1 MLLSWGPPSRPPKV
15 LSVVGEI
22 KCARVSVNQKQL
34 FLDLE
39 ALSEE
44 QIEVGLQAGVWG
56 DPARP
61 VVERYLD
68 QMKLGRVEAAASEQ
82 LAAAREAIK
91 CYEVWAISALIIA
104 GGAMLAAMASAFV
117 AFLALRQDD
126 LLVTLSASG
135 VYVYGHKT
143 RNPHQSLVLSEDT
156 DVRHRTEETLTRSC

>member
-1 MLLSWGPPSRPPKV
+1 V
-15 LSVVGEI
+15 T
-22 KCARVSVNQKQL
+22 VSEKQL

-68 QMKLGRVEAAASEQ
+68 QMKLDRMEAAAAEQ
-82 LAAAREAIK
+82 LAAARDAIDEARTMK
-91 CYEVWAISALIIA
+91 VWAISALIMA

-117 AFLALRQDD
+117 AFLALRQG
-126 LLVTLSASG
+126 TISW
-135 VYVYGHKT
+135 
-143 RNPHQSLVLSEDT
+143 
-156 DVRHRTEETLTRSC
+156 

>member
-1 MLLSWGPPSRPPKV
+1 MLPSWGPPSRPPKV

-82 LAAAREAIK
+82 LAAAREAINEASAMK
-91 CYEVWAISALIIA
+91 VWAISALIIA

-117 AFLALRQDD
+117 AFLALRQG
-126 LLVTLSASG
+126 TISW
-135 VYVYGHKT
+135 
-143 RNPHQSLVLSEDT
+143 
-156 DVRHRTEETLTRSC
+156 

>member
-1 MLLSWGPPSRPPKV
+1 MT
-15 LSVVGEI
+15 
-22 KCARVSVNQKQL
+22 VSQKQL

-68 QMKLGRVEAAASEQ
+68 QMKLGRVEAAAAEQ
-82 LAAAREAIK
+82 LASARDAINEARAMK
-91 CYEVWAISALIIA
+91 VWAISALIIA

-117 AFLALRQDD
+117 AFLALRQG
-126 LLVTLSASG
+126 TISW
-135 VYVYGHKT
+135 
-143 RNPHQSLVLSEDT
+143 
-156 DVRHRTEETLTRSC
+156 